1 MALSR
6 QVQLQALRAVIV
18 SGDLCAAEAVN
29 FLIARALTPVD
40 TDGDGDG
47 EPPLLLVMRLH
58 AFVGQLRIARMLIE
72 AGASLDV
79 EYTRNRKTWSA
90 RSVAEHKFEGLTDFI
105 TSSSSEM

>member
-1 MALSR
+1 M
-6 QVQLQALRAVIV
+6 
-18 SGDLCAAEAVN
+18 D

-72 AGASLDV
+72 AGASPDV

-90 RSVAEHKFEGLTDFI
+90 RSVAAHKFEGLMDFI